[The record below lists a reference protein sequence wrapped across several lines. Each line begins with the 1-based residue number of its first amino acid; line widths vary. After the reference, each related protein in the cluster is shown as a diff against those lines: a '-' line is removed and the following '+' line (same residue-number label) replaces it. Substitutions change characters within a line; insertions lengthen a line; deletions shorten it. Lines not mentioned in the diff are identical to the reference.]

1 MPLGFWPVSC
11 LIKMVECRG
20 HLCGNRSHF
29 HVQVRLVLMYALA
42 YLEAGF
48 WLINATLVKTDCM
61 RNTRTRALA
70 K

>member
-1 MPLGFWPVSC
+1 MQGTPL
-11 LIKMVECRG
+11 RQ
-20 HLCGNRSHF
+20 
-29 HVQVRLVLMYALA
+29 QVALSRTGQVGADVCFGLLLA